1 MTTTYKVDAKK
12 ISEWRRLFPIGSEK
26 VRAIKEV
33 RGETGMGLKEAKE
46 WVESDYHI
54 PYEGIDYEVVMDEEY
69 SLHRLMDLLSEVAD
83 LAVELRKKGV
93 L

>member
-12 ISEWRRLFPIGSEK
+12 ISEWRSLWPIGSEK

-46 WVESDYHI
+46 WVESDYYI
-54 PYEGIDYEVVMDEEY
+54 PYEGIDYEVVMDAEY